1 MYSKDSVPTFDAGQG
16 STRIKHKEF
25 VQVINSGVLTSGVSN
40 FTLEDF
46 RINPANAAL
55 FPWLSRIAQ
64 QYTEH
69 RWHGLV
75 MMYKPTSGES
85 ITSTNTALGRVIMA
99 TQYNVYEPPFL
110 NIQQMESTQFSVSTK
125 PSNGAIHGI
134 ECAKF
139 KNVNT
144 ILYNDDSTSN
154 DDQRFEDVGKF
165 SIATQG
171 MQGQYTELGELWV
184 SYDVE
189 LIKPR
194 LIGTA
199 NLFDHIINRY
209 DFDPATNLDMN
220 PLRFNIPLSVIP
232 GPITPET
239 YKYTTLGNQIT
250 GYTPQSS
257 FGVQFYINQIVG
269 TGSAVIGTNLVDG
282 YFPSWFYGKVKVDI
296 YWCNDTGSAANNSSV
311 AQLFQLTSGSPSV
324 AMISQPWI
332 PNAGIN
338 IQTTNSAFIAEPTG
352 SGYGYT
358 GAWFNVSGGPSSF
371 FTIQNTA
378 IIAAGDDK
386 YDIPS
391 CYIYITAL
399 PYNFD

>member
-1 MYSKDSVPTFDAGQG
+1 MPSFDSGQG
-16 STRIKHKEF
+16 STRIRHKEF
-25 VQVINSGVLTSGVSN
+25 VQVIYSGELSTGATKFN
-40 FTLEDF
+40 LESF

-64 QYTEH
+64 QFTEH

-99 TQYNVYEPPFL
+99 TQYNVYEPSFI
-110 NIQQMESTQFSVSTK
+110 NIQQMEGTQFAVSTK
-125 PSNGAIHGI
+125 PSNGSIHGI

-144 ILYNDDSTSN
+144 ILYNDDSTAN

-165 SIATQG
+165 NIATQG

-199 NLFDHIINRY
+199 SLFDHIISQSPK
-209 DFDPATNLDMN
+209 DQAWVLDTN
-220 PLRFNIPLSVIP
+220 PLRIRASTTVPVPLMTSDNYKLTEVVNDYKT
-232 GPITPET
+232 GFTPNSNFG
-239 YKYTTLGNQIT
+239 TTIATSLTLN
-250 GYTPQSS
+250 
-257 FGVQFYINQIVG
+257 
-269 TGSAVIGTNLVDG
+269 SAVPAPGGDLQQIF
-282 YFPSWFYGKVKVDI
+282 FPSWFFGKVKIDI
-296 YWCNDTGSAANNSSV
+296 YWVNETNAAGNNITTPNLYELTGS
-311 AQLFQLTSGSPSV
+311 
-324 AMISQPWI
+324 
-332 PNAGIN
+332 
-338 IQTTNSAFIAEPTG
+338 
-352 SGYGYT
+352 T
-358 GAWFNVSGGPSSF
+358 GAVAIDQGISANLVVNGLSSGLSLRSLTAGEGVGYLGGWFEVSGGNAF
-371 FTIQNTA
+371 VNIQNTA
-378 IIAAGDDK
+378 AIAANADDME
-386 YDIPS
+386 IPS
-391 CYIYITAL
+391 CIVYITAL

>member
-1 MYSKDSVPTFDAGQG
+1 MV
-16 STRIKHKEF
+16 
-25 VQVINSGVLTSGVSN
+25 SGATK
-40 FTLEDF
+40 FTLESF

-99 TQYNVYEPPFL
+99 TQYNVYEPSFI
-110 NIQQMESTQFSVSTK
+110 NIQQMEGTQFAVSTK
-125 PSNGAIHGI
+125 PSNGAIHGV

-144 ILYNDDSTSN
+144 ILYNDDSTAN

-165 SIATQG
+165 NIATQG

-194 LIGTA
+194 LIGTPS
-199 NLFDHIINRY
+199 LFDHIINQSPK
-209 DFDPATNLDMN
+209 DQAWVLDTN
-220 PLRFNIPLSVIP
+220 PLRMRLSTTAP
-232 GPITPET
+232 APYLSADN
-239 YKYTTLGNQIT
+239 YKLTEVVNDYKT
-250 GYTPQSS
+250 GYTPNSNFGTTIATTFVLTAPVPTVNSS
-257 FGVQFYINQIVG
+257 LQEI
-269 TGSAVIGTNLVDG
+269 
-282 YFPSWFYGKVKVDI
+282 YFPSWFFGKVKIDI
-296 YWCNDTGSAANNSSV
+296 FWVNETGAAGNNITTPNLFGLVGNPGAVAIDQGIAANLAINGLVDGTYLRS
-311 AQLFQLTSGSPSV
+311 LTAGEGV
-324 AMISQPWI
+324 GYLGGWFEITGG
-332 PNAGIN
+332 NAFVSI
-338 IQTTNSAFIAEPTG
+338 TN
-352 SGYGYT
+352 
-358 GAWFNVSGGPSSF
+358 
-371 FTIQNTA
+371 
-378 IIAAGDDK
+378 IAAILANADDME
-386 YDIPS
+386 IPS